1 MSTPDPESRELLR
14 EAAAG
19 DDSALARFY
28 EAHVDGL
35 YAFVLPR
42 VGRDRSL
49 AEDVVQETFL
59 RALGRTDDYTPERG
73 SLAVWLAWLSR
84 NAIRDS
90 VREHRRSA
98 QLRASAAAVD
108 ATMTQIFQALE
119 RAPLSD
125 ELLARAET
133 RELVSATIAALPRRY
148 RDALAAKYVQEDS
161 LLTLAHSFAITEVA
175 AKSLLAR
182 ARRAF
187 RSTFVALAA
196 TADSTP
202 PYEAADA

>member
-1 MSTPDPESRELLR
+1 MSTPDPESHELLR
-14 EAAAG
+14 DAAAG
-19 DDSALARFY
+19 DNSALVRFY

-35 YAFVLPR
+35 YAFVLAR
-42 VGRDRSL
+42 VGRDRNL

-59 RALGRTDDYTPERG
+59 RALGRTQDYKPERG

-90 VREHRRSA
+90 LREHRRST
-98 QLRASAAAVD
+98 QLRASAAAID
-108 ATMTQIFQALE
+108 ATMMQIFQALE

-148 RDALAAKYVQEDS
+148 RDALSSKYVREDS
-161 LLTLAHSFAITEVA
+161 LLMLAHKLEITEVA

-182 ARRAF
+182 ARKAF

-196 TADSTP
+196 TADQTP
-202 PYEAADA
+202 PYKAADA